1 MQLQNGQRDQEKVT
15 KKGKFGPY
23 VSPISGRSLR
33 RDVVETL
40 AGGSK
45 PPTGFCHKPYE
56 VAEEPQRSAP
66 HLLCTGHVIH
76 SHKHTGELVKYS
88 RKLVR

>member
-45 PPTGFCHKPYE
+45 PPTRLPFWGLPSVIMRHCKTVE
-56 VAEEPQRSAP
+56 QGST
-66 HLLCTGHVIH
+66 LLTQGV
-76 SHKHTGELVKYS
+76 
-88 RKLVR
+88 